1 MAKAKP
7 DPKRE
12 ERIHMEVVVDAHNE
26 EERAMG
32 WYYYLQETLVFPFT
46 VVCIAERSISSLQKG
61 DEIDVLGMAS
71 ADECH
76 HEIFM
81 EMRGERKNKN
91 EAFPLMQIKPISHTD
106 EQTKEA
112 VADWHYWVK
121 RGYQF

>member
-12 ERIHMEVVVDAHNE
+12 ERIHMEVVVDAHDE

-32 WYYYLQETLVFPFT
+32 WYYYLQDTLVFPFT
-46 VVCIAERSISSLQKG
+46 AVCVAERSISSLQKG
-61 DEIDVLGMAS
+61 DEIEVLGMAS
-71 ADECH
+71 LDECY
-76 HEIFM
+76 HEMFV

-91 EAFPLMQIKPISHTD
+91 VAFPLMQIKPISPTD